1 LKKPTPLST
10 LLDVTADYPAD
21 PVQLDELDRRL
32 LALLSADARISR
44 RQLAK
49 ALHMSPP
56 GISERIAR
64 LERSGVIQ
72 GYAVKISWAALG
84 YVTVYLSVA
93 VLPGADQ
100 GAIIESLN
108 ALPEVEDVVLI
119 AGSLDMLARMR
130 VRNHSHLRELLL
142 SRVFQIDGLQKTETL
157 ICVAEAPI
165 KKRYVADLVEP
176 DAPRFRTV
184 TASVKDPLEPG
195 SPA

>member
-1 LKKPTPLST
+1 MKRPTPLST

-56 GISERIAR
+56 AISERVAR

-72 GYAVKISWAALG
+72 GYAVKIGWAALG
-84 YVTVYLSVA
+84 YVTVYLSVS

-100 GAIIESLN
+100 GAIIESLD

-157 ICVAEAPI
+157 ICVAEAPL
-165 KKRYVADLVEP
+165 KTRYVADLVEP
-176 DAPRFRTV
+176 EIPRARSNPATVEAPRSRG
-184 TASVKDPLEPG
+184 L
-195 SPA
+195 PA